1 MIKKIKVSKE
11 KDSKKILKKLKP
23 YLAYWLEENFK
34 TLTLPQQYAIPLIKN
49 GKNVL
54 ITAPTGSGKTLAAFC
69 SIIDELFSLAEEK
82 KLENKVYCIYV
93 SPLRALDN
101 DVRRNLLVPLTEIPK
116 IAKEKFN
123 VELEE
128 IRVGIRTGDTLPS
141 EKQKQ
146 LLKPPHI
153 LITTPES
160 IAIILTTRKFKEKLK
175 DVKWVIIDEIHE
187 LADSKRGVHLSLS
200 LERLENFVGKR
211 IQRIGMGA
219 CLRGDQKIWLN
230 SGIRPIGDFVE
241 ELIKKSPTLIFLK
254 DGTIGCDV
262 SHRNIYTYAFD
273 GEKICKKKILK
284 VWKIPSPSFIGR
296 IETSGGRELFLTLN
310 DRLLV
315 LGKDGYEWKT
325 VDKIREKEK
334 ICCPLKIDSHSKVE
348 IEEVLSNKIR
358 RVWKKLRC
366 VGKFTKYHQLLKKL
380 SRNKGISLKE
390 LCKKKRINPSLSWK
404 IKILSSLSL
413 FDFYK
418 ICEILNLNFWK
429 EIKKLRISGK
439 RPIKKVKL
447 PSISGRL
454 LRLLGL
460 LASDGHNSG
469 ELVSLTNKNK
479 EICEL
484 TRKLI
489 KEEFGIDGKIKLRK
503 WKIGNY
509 WQFVVKSRALC
520 EILDAFG
527 IKIGKKFK
535 RIDLPEI
542 LLRLPNSVLLEFV
555 YGFIDGD
562 GKVSLEKG
570 NKVRVGIHSTSE
582 KIIDKIRYIL
592 LRSGIS
598 CSKELEKRRGK
609 WNNLFIT
616 RILNNKDAL
625 FLARHTIKG
634 RKLRRIKIR
643 ESRPEFVPIGKLLKE
658 FKQEKKLGFKQLD
671 NLFGVYTFDIVK
683 RGYASR
689 STLYKMLKN
698 GERNGVPSA
707 FIKELKKIYTNNIT
721 TVTVKKVEKIALKDK
736 YVYDITVEDA
746 HNFVAEGIIVHNT
759 LEPLDEAAKF
769 LVGMENGKPRE
780 CYIIDARFVKPID
793 IRVLIPAKDLVYS
806 SAEEINK
813 NLYEL
818 LDDLISKHRTTLV
831 FTNTRSGAERVHFH
845 LKQMFPSKY
854 LDEVT
859 GVHHSSVSRE
869 IRFEVEEKLKRG
881 ELKAVIS
888 STSLELGVDIGYID
902 VVAQISSPKSVSR
915 LMQRIGRAGHSL
927 KEVSEGRVICLDRD
941 DLIECLVMVK
951 KCYEYWLDKFTMP
964 RNCLDVLA
972 QHLLGMAIEKK
983 WNVKEA
989 FEVVRRAYPFSTL
1002 KFETFVRVLEYLAGK
1017 YHTLEDH
1024 KVYGKIWFDERDM
1037 MFGRRGKYARV
1048 IYSLNVGTIP
1058 DEVKIKVKS
1067 LDGKFIG
1074 FIEEGFLERLTK
1086 GDIFVLGGKTYEFV
1100 KAKKST
1106 AFVLPVK
1113 EKRPTI
1119 PSWFSEQLPLSFD
1132 LAIEIARFRERI
1144 MREIGKRSKKD
1155 IIEFLKKEYLANEE
1169 VAENVYDYLK
1179 LELEFLKKFN
1189 AKKLPSDKVILIENF
1204 IDDENNQNIVFHT
1217 LFGRKVND
1225 ALSRAFAYALMKKI
1239 ERSVKV
1245 SISDNGFILTIPPE
1259 VIEQKFYSLFEIKKI
1274 SRKNRVDPRELVKLV
1289 NSKNF
1294 EELLVKSLENTE
1306 LIKRKFRHVASR
1318 SLMILRNYKGH
1329 EISVEKQQM
1338 SAERLIKIVK
1348 RIEGFPVLEET
1359 YREILEDFMDFE
1371 NAKKIIEKIE
1381 RGEMVYEFLPLLDTP
1396 SPFAHNLFAISE
1408 SDVVLMEDRKKLLLK
1423 LHEKIVKKL
1432 KEK

>member
-123 VELEE
+123 IELEE

-160 IAIILTTRKFKEKLK
+160 IAIILTTKKFKEKLK
-175 DVKWVIIDEIHE
+175 DVKWVIIDELHE

-211 IQRIGMGA
+211 IQRIALGA
-219 CLRGDQKIWLN
+219 
-230 SGIRPIGDFVE
+230 
-241 ELIKKSPTLIFLK
+241 
-254 DGTIGCDV
+254 
-262 SHRNIYTYAFD
+262 
-273 GEKICKKKILK
+273 
-284 VWKIPSPSFIGR
+284 
-296 IETSGGRELFLTLN
+296 
-310 DRLLV
+310 
-315 LGKDGYEWKT
+315 
-325 VDKIREKEK
+325 
-334 ICCPLKIDSHSKVE
+334 
-348 IEEVLSNKIR
+348 
-358 RVWKKLRC
+358 
-366 VGKFTKYHQLLKKL
+366 
-380 SRNKGISLKE
+380 
-390 LCKKKRINPSLSWK
+390 
-404 IKILSSLSL
+404 
-413 FDFYK
+413 
-418 ICEILNLNFWK
+418 
-429 EIKKLRISGK
+429 
-439 RPIKKVKL
+439 
-447 PSISGRL
+447 
-454 LRLLGL
+454 
-460 LASDGHNSG
+460 
-469 ELVSLTNKNK
+469 
-479 EICEL
+479 
-484 TRKLI
+484 
-489 KEEFGIDGKIKLRK
+489 
-503 WKIGNY
+503 
-509 WQFVVKSRALC
+509 
-520 EILDAFG
+520 
-527 IKIGKKFK
+527 
-535 RIDLPEI
+535 
-542 LLRLPNSVLLEFV
+542 
-555 YGFIDGD
+555 
-562 GKVSLEKG
+562 
-570 NKVRVGIHSTSE
+570 
-582 KIIDKIRYIL
+582 
-592 LRSGIS
+592 
-598 CSKELEKRRGK
+598 
-609 WNNLFIT
+609 
-616 RILNNKDAL
+616 
-625 FLARHTIKG
+625 
-634 RKLRRIKIR
+634 
-643 ESRPEFVPIGKLLKE
+643 
-658 FKQEKKLGFKQLD
+658 
-671 NLFGVYTFDIVK
+671 
-683 RGYASR
+683 
-689 STLYKMLKN
+689 
-698 GERNGVPSA
+698 
-707 FIKELKKIYTNNIT
+707 
-721 TVTVKKVEKIALKDK
+721 
-736 YVYDITVEDA
+736 
-746 HNFVAEGIIVHNT
+746 T
-759 LEPLDEAAKF
+759 LEPLEEAAKF
-769 LVGMENGKPRE
+769 LVGVENGKPRE

-818 LDDLISKHRTTLV
+818 LDDLISKHRTTLI

-859 GVHHSSVSRE
+859 GVHHSSVSRD

-881 ELKAVIS
+881 ELKAVICVSGNSLVLSNPSWVKITNIFPGKDIVYLDNNLRLKKGKFESIVSRDYNDYGFKIRSKLGYEIECTKEHKFLTIKNSRLEWVEAKDLKVGDFVGVIRKIPIFSQRIPLYSEILPSNAYVFLDKKLLEELKREIRKKFASVKNLCRLLGLTSSTIIQNLNGRYPFRISNLEKILKKLEKEELFKQIRVIRTEKKRYNLLNGPISREFIRFLGFYLAEGSLDSSGISIAGKEKYLLKYYSNLLRKIVPVKPTMEERKYGIITFKFSSLLLRGIMERLTGKVRKKSIRGKFPWILFELPEDYKWQFLSGYFDGDGYAEMKEGRVYSIGFVTFNRNFADGLKTLLFQLGIIASMRKRKYSEEQNFRGRKITKRGVCYTIAIYGGENLRKFARFIEPKRKNLQFAINEILQSSSKGYCNRDIIPGINELLKKVREETGISTYRLQKMGYNPEKVEVGERNISRRNLRKLIRIYSKFTGIPEILKDLAHSDIFWDKVVGKKPLYLRKVYSLVNATNHNYIINGFICQNS
-888 STSLELGVDIGYID
+888 STSLELGIDIGYID
-902 VVAQISSPKSVSR
+902 LVAQIGSPKSVSR

-951 KCYEYWLDKFTMP
+951 KCYDYWLDKFTMP
-964 RNCLDVLA
+964 KNCLDVLA

-983 WNVKEA
+983 WSVKEA

-1017 YHTLEDH
+1017 YHTLEDY
-1024 KVYGKIWFDERDM
+1024 KVYGKIWFDEKDM

-1106 AFVLPVK
+1106 AYVLPVK

-1189 AKKLPSDKVILIENF
+1189 AKKLPSDKVILVENF

-1259 VIEQKFYSLFEIKKI
+1259 IIEQKFYSIFEIRRLSKE
-1274 SRKNRVDPRELVKLV
+1274 NRVDPRELVKLV
-1289 NSKNF
+1289 NSRNF
-1294 EELLVKSLENTE
+1294 EDLLVRSLENTE

-1318 SLMILRNYKGH
+1318 SLMILRNYKGY

-1348 RIEGFPVLEET
+1348 SIEGFPVLEET

-1381 RGEMVYEFLPLLDTP
+1381 RGEIKYEFLPLLDAP

-1432 KEK
+1432 EEK

>member
-1 MIKKIKVSKE
+1 MIKKIKVTKE
-11 KDSKKILKKLKP
+11 GNNKKILKTLKP
-23 YLAYWLEENFK
+23 YVAYWLEKNFK

-82 KLENKVYCIYV
+82 KLENKVYCIYI

-101 DVRRNLLVPLTEIPK
+101 DIKRNLLIPLTEIPK
-116 IAKEKFN
+116 IAKENFN

-160 IAIILTTRKFKEKLK
+160 IAIILTTKKFKEKLK

-200 LERLENFVGKR
+200 LERLENFVGRK

-219 CLRGDQKIWLN
+219 
-230 SGIRPIGDFVE
+230 
-241 ELIKKSPTLIFLK
+241 
-254 DGTIGCDV
+254 
-262 SHRNIYTYAFD
+262 
-273 GEKICKKKILK
+273 
-284 VWKIPSPSFIGR
+284 
-296 IETSGGRELFLTLN
+296 
-310 DRLLV
+310 
-315 LGKDGYEWKT
+315 
-325 VDKIREKEK
+325 
-334 ICCPLKIDSHSKVE
+334 
-348 IEEVLSNKIR
+348 
-358 RVWKKLRC
+358 
-366 VGKFTKYHQLLKKL
+366 
-380 SRNKGISLKE
+380 
-390 LCKKKRINPSLSWK
+390 
-404 IKILSSLSL
+404 
-413 FDFYK
+413 
-418 ICEILNLNFWK
+418 
-429 EIKKLRISGK
+429 
-439 RPIKKVKL
+439 
-447 PSISGRL
+447 
-454 LRLLGL
+454 
-460 LASDGHNSG
+460 
-469 ELVSLTNKNK
+469 
-479 EICEL
+479 
-484 TRKLI
+484 
-489 KEEFGIDGKIKLRK
+489 
-503 WKIGNY
+503 
-509 WQFVVKSRALC
+509 
-520 EILDAFG
+520 
-527 IKIGKKFK
+527 
-535 RIDLPEI
+535 
-542 LLRLPNSVLLEFV
+542 
-555 YGFIDGD
+555 
-562 GKVSLEKG
+562 
-570 NKVRVGIHSTSE
+570 
-582 KIIDKIRYIL
+582 
-592 LRSGIS
+592 
-598 CSKELEKRRGK
+598 
-609 WNNLFIT
+609 
-616 RILNNKDAL
+616 
-625 FLARHTIKG
+625 
-634 RKLRRIKIR
+634 
-643 ESRPEFVPIGKLLKE
+643 
-658 FKQEKKLGFKQLD
+658 
-671 NLFGVYTFDIVK
+671 
-683 RGYASR
+683 
-689 STLYKMLKN
+689 
-698 GERNGVPSA
+698 
-707 FIKELKKIYTNNIT
+707 
-721 TVTVKKVEKIALKDK
+721 
-736 YVYDITVEDA
+736 
-746 HNFVAEGIIVHNT
+746 T
-759 LEPLDEAAKF
+759 LEPLEEAAKF

-793 IRVLIPAKDLVYS
+793 IKVLIPTKDLVYS

-818 LDDLISKHRTTLV
+818 LDDLISKHKTTLV

-859 GVHHSSVSRE
+859 GVHHSSVSRD

-881 ELKAVIS
+881 ELKAVICVAPDTEILTTSSWKEISQMKDNFKILALDPSDLQVKKTKFYNVNCRKWLGDGLFIKTKTGKELKCTPEHKLLTIKNGELNWICARDLKEGDFIGTIREVLLPKIPPPHYVDIVKDCFVSLPMSSLNYLKNKLYEYFENLKLASSKVGIPHSHLISSLNGCRKMKLEELKKICYAINDRDFIYSFVRGIGTRKVTVRLRNKVMSKEFLRFFGFFLAEGCFDKSQIRVTNKHKSLLEKYHKIIFKEFGLKKRIQKDKNGVYHFRYYSNFLRNILIKLGAPTGRKSHNIFIPNFIFRLPKDYISEFISGYFDGDGSLKIYNKRVSSASFCTTSAKMAKDLQKLLLCVGVMSVVREGKTKVHDKINGRKIKRKGIFYRVEVMGGEYLRKFASLINPFRSNLRKIKDVLNSKGSCNQDVIPNVGNILRELRRSLNLSTKFLEKRGVYVRRYERGKRNISRRKLLDLLNFYKKFGRGYYYHYLRKLALSNIFWDRVKEIKPIKLNRVYDIVDVRNFHNFVANCIFVQNS
-888 STSLELGVDIGYID
+888 STSLELGIDIGHITE
-902 VVAQISSPKSVSR
+902 VIQIGSPKSVSR

-964 RNCLDVLA
+964 KNCLDVLA

-1017 YHTLEDH
+1017 YHTLEDY
-1024 KVYGKIWFDERDM
+1024 KVYGKIWFDEKDM

-1132 LAIEIARFRERI
+1132 LALEVARFRERI
-1144 MREIGKRSKKD
+1144 MKEIERKNKREV
-1155 IIEFLKKEYLANEE
+1155 IEFLKKEYLANED
-1169 VAENVYDYLK
+1169 VARNVYDYLK
-1179 LELEFLKKFN
+1179 LELEFLRKFK
-1189 AKKLPSDKVILIENF
+1189 AKRLPSDKVILVENF
-1204 IDDENNQNIVFHT
+1204 IDEENNQNIVFHT
-1217 LFGRKVND
+1217 LFGRRVND
-1225 ALSRAFAYALMKKI
+1225 ALSRVFAYALMKKI
-1239 ERSVKV
+1239 ERSVRV
-1245 SISDNGFILTIPPE
+1245 SISDNGFILTVPPE
-1259 VIEQKFYSLFEIKKI
+1259 IIQERFYSLLEIKKI
-1274 SRKNRVDPRELVKLV
+1274 SKENRIDPKELVKLV
-1289 NSKNF
+1289 NTKNF

-1306 LIKRKFRHVASR
+1306 LIKRKFRHVANR

-1338 SAERLIKIVK
+1338 SAERLIRIVK
-1348 RIEGFPVLEET
+1348 KIKGFPVLEET
-1359 YREILEDFMDFE
+1359 YREILQDFMDVE
-1371 NAKKIIEKIE
+1371 NAKMIIEKIE
-1381 RGEMVYEFLPLLDTP
+1381 KGEIKYEFLPLLDLP

-1432 KEK
+1432 GIKQIYETKHRSRR

>member
-11 KDSKKILKKLKP
+11 KDSKKILKNLKP
-23 YLAYWLEENFK
+23 YVAYWLEKNFK

-82 KLENKVYCIYV
+82 KLENKVYCIYI

-101 DVRRNLLVPLTEIPK
+101 DIKRNLLIPLTEIPK
-116 IAKEKFN
+116 IAKENFN

-160 IAIILTTRKFKEKLK
+160 IAIILTTKKFKEKLK

-187 LADSKRGVHLSLS
+187 LADSKRGAHLSLS
-200 LERLENFVGKR
+200 LERLENFVGKKV
-211 IQRIGMGA
+211 QRIGMGA
-219 CLRGDQKIWLN
+219 
-230 SGIRPIGDFVE
+230 
-241 ELIKKSPTLIFLK
+241 
-254 DGTIGCDV
+254 TI
-262 SHRNIYTYAFD
+262 
-273 GEKICKKKILK
+273 
-284 VWKIPSPSFIGR
+284 
-296 IETSGGRELFLTLN
+296 
-310 DRLLV
+310 
-315 LGKDGYEWKT
+315 
-325 VDKIREKEK
+325 
-334 ICCPLKIDSHSKVE
+334 
-348 IEEVLSNKIR
+348 
-358 RVWKKLRC
+358 
-366 VGKFTKYHQLLKKL
+366 
-380 SRNKGISLKE
+380 
-390 LCKKKRINPSLSWK
+390 
-404 IKILSSLSL
+404 
-413 FDFYK
+413 
-418 ICEILNLNFWK
+418 
-429 EIKKLRISGK
+429 
-439 RPIKKVKL
+439 
-447 PSISGRL
+447 
-454 LRLLGL
+454 
-460 LASDGHNSG
+460 
-469 ELVSLTNKNK
+469 
-479 EICEL
+479 
-484 TRKLI
+484 
-489 KEEFGIDGKIKLRK
+489 
-503 WKIGNY
+503 
-509 WQFVVKSRALC
+509 
-520 EILDAFG
+520 
-527 IKIGKKFK
+527 
-535 RIDLPEI
+535 
-542 LLRLPNSVLLEFV
+542 
-555 YGFIDGD
+555 
-562 GKVSLEKG
+562 
-570 NKVRVGIHSTSE
+570 
-582 KIIDKIRYIL
+582 
-592 LRSGIS
+592 
-598 CSKELEKRRGK
+598 
-609 WNNLFIT
+609 
-616 RILNNKDAL
+616 
-625 FLARHTIKG
+625 
-634 RKLRRIKIR
+634 
-643 ESRPEFVPIGKLLKE
+643 
-658 FKQEKKLGFKQLD
+658 
-671 NLFGVYTFDIVK
+671 
-683 RGYASR
+683 
-689 STLYKMLKN
+689 
-698 GERNGVPSA
+698 
-707 FIKELKKIYTNNIT
+707 
-721 TVTVKKVEKIALKDK
+721 
-736 YVYDITVEDA
+736 
-746 HNFVAEGIIVHNT
+746 
-759 LEPLDEAAKF
+759 EPLEEAAKF

-793 IRVLIPAKDLVYS
+793 IKVLIPTKDLVYS

-818 LDDLISKHRTTLV
+818 LDDLISRHRTTLV

-859 GVHHSSVSRE
+859 GVHHSSVSRD

-888 STSLELGVDIGYID
+888 STSLELGLDIGYID
-902 VVAQISSPKSVSR
+902 LVAQIGSPKSVSR
-915 LMQRIGRAGHSL
+915 LMQRVGRAGHSL
-927 KEVSEGRVICLDRD
+927 KEVSKGRVICLDRD

-951 KCYEYWLDKFTMP
+951 KCYEYWLDKFVMP
-964 RNCLDVLA
+964 KNCLDVLA

-1017 YHTLEDH
+1017 YHTLEDY
-1024 KVYGKIWFDERDM
+1024 KVYGKIWFDEKDM

-1067 LDGKFIG
+1067 LDGKFVG

-1106 AFVLPVK
+1106 AFVIPVK

-1132 LAIEIARFRERI
+1132 LALEVARFRERI
-1144 MREIGKRSKKD
+1144 MKEIERKSKKEV
-1155 IIEFLKKEYLANEE
+1155 IELLKKEYLANEY
-1169 VAENVYDYLK
+1169 VARNVYDYLK
-1179 LELEFLKKFN
+1179 LELEFLRKFK
-1189 AKKLPSDKVILIENF
+1189 AKKLPSDKVILVENF
-1204 IDDENNQNIVFHT
+1204 IDEENNQNIVFHT
-1217 LFGRKVND
+1217 LFGRRVND

-1239 ERSVKV
+1239 ERSVRV

-1259 VIEQKFYSLFEIKKI
+1259 IIEERFYSLLEIKKI
-1274 SRKNRVDPRELVKLV
+1274 SKDKRIDPKELVKLV
-1289 NSKNF
+1289 NTKNF
-1294 EELLVKSLENTE
+1294 EELLIKSLENTE

-1338 SAERLIKIVK
+1338 SAERLIRIVK
-1348 RIEGFPVLEET
+1348 KIEGFPVLEET
-1359 YREILEDFMDFE
+1359 YREILQDFMDVE
-1371 NAKKIIEKIE
+1371 NAKMIIEKIE
-1381 RGEMVYEFLPLLDTP
+1381 KGEIKYEFLPLLDLP

-1432 KEK
+1432 VIK